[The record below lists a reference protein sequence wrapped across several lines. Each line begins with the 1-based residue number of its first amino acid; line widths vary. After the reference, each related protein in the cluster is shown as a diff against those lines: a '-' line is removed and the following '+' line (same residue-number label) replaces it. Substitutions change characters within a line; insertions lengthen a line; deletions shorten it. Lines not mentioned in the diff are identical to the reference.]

1 MKRAA
6 GWCLIGVIATSGCA
20 VTVAGKAGRLPGEKG
35 FDPDAVHAPRP
46 TLPNVFVVNGHLVV
60 DQEPIRIS
68 GKDVGEDKKVHIS
81 WALSARGPERWPP
94 PDKAIA
100 IRNAKGDKPAD
111 WACAVAK
118 TEKILSCRYTF
129 SPGAYKYT
137 LSARD
142 GDIDLPPLDPYI
154 VNIE

>member
-6 GWCLIGVIATSGCA
+6 GWWLIGIIATSGCA
-20 VTVAGKAGRLPGEKG
+20 VTVVGKGGRLPDDKG
-35 FDPDAVHAPRP
+35 FDPDAVHAPHP
-46 TLPNVFVVNGHLVV
+46 TLPNVFIVNGHLVV

-68 GKDVGEDKKVHIS
+68 GKDVGSDKKVRIA
-81 WALSARGPERWPP
+81 WALSARSSARWPDA
-94 PDKAIA
+94 DKAIT

-111 WACAVAK
+111 WICSVAK
-118 TEKILSCRYTF
+118 TEKILSCNYSF
-129 SPGAYKYT
+129 SPGTYKYT

-142 GDIDLPPLDPYI
+142 GKLDLPPLDPYI